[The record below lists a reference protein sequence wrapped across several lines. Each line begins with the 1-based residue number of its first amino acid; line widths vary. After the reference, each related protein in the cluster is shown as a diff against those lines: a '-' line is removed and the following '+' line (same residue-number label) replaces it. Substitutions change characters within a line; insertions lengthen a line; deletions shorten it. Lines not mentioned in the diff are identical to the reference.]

1 MPGKALNPDAEGV
14 ILQLRFLPKPFRHS
28 APWLLTALLLLTW
41 PAAATA
47 ADAPEAKPRVA
58 FILEAS
64 MEMAGP
70 WHGQTRLEAA
80 TEALGRELAA
90 LPLTAEAAV
99 WAAGPDDAAQLIA
112 PATAQ
117 ALKRARLVKPPAH
130 GRPDLALAMR
140 RALAWA
146 AGGRPGAVVLI
157 CSGQAGGLDQAILAG
172 DPPGADGPFT
182 HVVAMGPGKAL
193 APALMRVTL
202 LGGGKLLAVEAP
214 NRARLVLHRAAQA
227 ALSPASLLAVVH
239 DAANRP
245 IELTYKIMHPGGGE
259 KFGRPALANRP
270 AQLPP
275 GSYALVWPKD
285 SAIGPGQPPQIAR
298 VASRGQTIVR
308 AGGTGRL
315 TLEAKGEN
323 GQDLPWLVNVTSAP
337 GGRLLATNQALPV
350 TIQAAAGEMIIQVIK
365 PPTSWR
371 ADLAAGQAMTLTLGP
386 WGRLRVNLP
395 GPDGPWR
402 APLTAIGPA
411 QAPRRWAGRTQSPLP
426 LPPGDYEVIA
436 QVIPPLR
443 AKAAT
448 PPGGERILE
457 LPAVGGLLVFFEPGR
472 EPRPYAV
479 HDTEGR
485 NLGRGHTGQTIALQ
499 PGRYEIV
506 MTHGGRANVAI
517 TARQLTR
524 IDAPSAP

>member
-1 MPGKALNPDAEGV
+1 MPGKALNPDMGGV
-14 ILQLRFLPKPFRHS
+14 ILQRWFLHKPFRHP
-28 APWLLTALLLLTW
+28 APWLLTALLSLTW
-41 PAAATA
+41 PAAA
-47 ADAPEAKPRVA
+47 ADEPDVKPRVA
-58 FILEAS
+58 FVLEAS
-64 MEMAGP
+64 AEMIAP
-70 WHGQTRLEAA
+70 WQGRTRLEAA
-80 TEALGRELAA
+80 VEALGRELAA

-99 WAAGPDDAAQLIA
+99 WAAGPDGPSQLIA
-112 PATAQ
+112 PAEAQ
-117 ALKRARLVKPPAH
+117 ALKRARLVKPTAH
-130 GRPDLALAMR
+130 GRPDLATAAR
-140 RALAWA
+140 EALAWA
-146 AGGRPGAVVLI
+146 ADGRPGAVVLI

-172 DPPGADGPFT
+172 EPPGADGPFT
-182 HVVAMGPGKAL
+182 HVVAMGPSKAL
-193 APALMRVTL
+193 APGLMRVTL
-202 LGGGKLLAVEAP
+202 LGGGKLLTVEAP
-214 NRARLVLHRAAQA
+214 NRARLVLHRATQT
-227 ALSPASLLAVVH
+227 ALSPASLLAAVR
-239 DAANRP
+239 DAANQP
-245 IELTYKIMHPGGGE
+245 LELTYKIMHPGGSE

-275 GSYALVWPKD
+275 GAYALAWPKD

-298 VASRGQTIVR
+298 VAARGQTIVR
-308 AGGTGRL
+308 AGGAGRL
-315 TLEAKGEN
+315 ILEAKGEN
-323 GQDLPWLVNVTSAP
+323 GQDLPWRVNVTSVP
-337 GGRLLATNQALPV
+337 GGRLLATNQALPA

-371 ADLAAGQAMTLTLGP
+371 ADLAAGQTLTLTLGP

-402 APLTAIGPA
+402 APLTAVGPA

-443 AKAAT
+443 AKASA
-448 PPGGERILE
+448 PPGGERILD
-457 LPAVGGLLVFFEPGR
+457 LPAVGGLLVIFDPGR

-485 NLGRGHTGQTIALQ
+485 KLGRGHTGQTIALQ

-506 MTHGGRANVAI
+506 MTHGGRASVAI